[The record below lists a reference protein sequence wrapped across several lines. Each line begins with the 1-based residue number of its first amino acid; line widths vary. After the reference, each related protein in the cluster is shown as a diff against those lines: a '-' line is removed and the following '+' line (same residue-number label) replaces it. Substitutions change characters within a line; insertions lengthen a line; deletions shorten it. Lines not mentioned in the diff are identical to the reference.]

1 MQISLITF
9 SNISNRQAAVLD
21 AHKELLAELRNVF
34 DVKLL
39 MPDELDK
46 IGPDDFVALF
56 VTIGGIES
64 LLVRQIE
71 ALDRPLI
78 LIADDYDNSLPTA
91 IESSAWI
98 RQHGF
103 KCEVVYGEKDEVI
116 SELKLLYDCFKA
128 QRSLIGSKVGVVGTP
143 SPLLISSGIDYLLTK
158 RRWGLEF
165 VDIPIDEVI
174 NRFKKIRT
182 SDVADKVPILMNQ
195 ANLCRECSP
204 SDIVDSIK
212 LYRALVELCDDYGL
226 KNISINCNRILAQ
239 IPVTACLASALM
251 NDDGYTVGCEG
262 DLQALFTMIAIRTI
276 TGNSS
281 FMVNINHIDKQKNE
295 VVLSHCTVGL
305 DLTEKFDLRNHFA
318 SKKSVSIQGYL
329 PAMDYSIV
337 RCGGECLDQYFVSS
351 GNLVENTNYTPFY
364 RTQIRMKLDTPVSY
378 FLNSPLGNHHVVV
391 PGNQVAKIDKFFKGN
406 ACKKVE

>member
-9 SNISNRQAAVLD
+9 SNITNRQSAVLD
-21 AHKELLAELRNVF
+21 AHKELLAALNSNF
-34 DVKLL
+34 DVRLL

-46 IGPDDFVALF
+46 IGRDDFVALF

-64 LLVRQIE
+64 LLVKQIE

-91 IESSAWI
+91 IETSAWI

-116 SELKLLYDCFKA
+116 LELQLLYNCFKA
-128 QRSLIGSKVGVVGTP
+128 QRSLIGTKIGVVGTP

-174 NRFKKIRT
+174 SRFKKIRT
-182 SDVADKVPILMNQ
+182 SDVSDKVPILMDQ

-204 SDIVDSIK
+204 TDIVDSIK
-212 LYRALVELCDDYGL
+212 LYHALLQLCEDYGL
-226 KNISINCNRILAQ
+226 KNLSINCKRILAQ
-239 IPVTACLASALM
+239 VPVTACLASALM

-262 DLQALFTMIAIRTI
+262 DLQALFTMIAIKAI
-276 TGNSS
+276 TSNSS
-281 FMVNINHIDKQKNE
+281 FMVNTNHIDKKRNE

-305 DLTEKFDLRNHFA
+305 DLTDKFDLRSHYA
-318 SKKSVSIQGYL
+318 SGKSVSIQGYL
-329 PAMDYSIV
+329 PAMDYSVV

-351 GNLVENTNYTPFY
+351 GHLVENTNYTPFY
-364 RTQIRMKLDTPVSY
+364 RTQIRMKLNTPVSY
-378 FLNSPLGNHHVVV
+378 FLTKPLGNHHVVV
-391 PGNQVAKIDKFFKGN
+391 PGNQVAKIDKFFQGN
-406 ACKKVE
+406 SCKKIE